1 MMLCRSYL
9 SNYSRVDGT
18 MDGFVH
24 LPCLLGGAGT
34 FFPVGL
40 DRTLFGGRVTH
51 VQHSCKYEP
60 ENVGHAR
67 GV

>member
-1 MMLCRSYL
+1 MVCRSLTYL
-9 SNYSRVDGT
+9 T
-18 MDGFVH
+18 I
-24 LPCLLGGAGT
+24 LGLMVQWMVLSIFLVSLGVQVL